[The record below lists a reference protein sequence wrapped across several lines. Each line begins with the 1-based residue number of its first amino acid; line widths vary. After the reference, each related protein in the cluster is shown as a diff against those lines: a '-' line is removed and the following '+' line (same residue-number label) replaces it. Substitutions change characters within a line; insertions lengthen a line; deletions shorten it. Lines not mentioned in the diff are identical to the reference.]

1 MKIVKT
7 SDNDQGVLNRI
18 ANNDSDAF
26 KEIHDKYS
34 REMFVYAFNILRNK
48 EVCEDIIQNIF
59 IDLWSKRQDV
69 EINNLESYLF
79 RAVKYQIFN
88 YFRSNKIKNED
99 VTRLNLI
106 DSSINAAKKMEFH
119 EFETAIKNSINKLPK
134 RCREIFELSRLEHK
148 SNKEIAE
155 ELGISI
161 QGVKNQISKALNFI
175 REDLRRE
182 ELILCFSLFY

>member
-7 SDNDQGVLNRI
+7 SGNDQGVLNRI

-26 KEIHDKYS
+26 KEIHDEYS
-34 REMFVYAFNILRNK
+34 REMFVYAFNILKNK

-155 ELGISI
+155 QLGISI
-161 QGVKNQISKALNFI
+161 QGVKNQISKALTFI